1 MLLQHFPK
9 LGLAGDRS
17 KKADHTVSLSSM
29 VGRKLGS
36 YEVVEK
42 LGEGGMGEVWRARD
56 ARLNRSVA
64 VKVLP
69 AGMADDPARR
79 QRFEQEA
86 RALAALNH
94 PNVVAV
100 YDVGQSDGQAYLV
113 SELVDGES
121 LRKLI
126 ERGPV
131 SGRKLIDIAVQSA
144 EGIAAAHSLGIIH
157 RDLKPENI
165 MLTRDG
171 RVKVLDFGLAK
182 QNLAGGEE
190 AATVLLSQPGMV
202 FGTVGYMSPEQV
214 RGEPVDARSDLFS
227 LGCVIYELTA
237 GRRPFE
243 GKSVADT
250 MSAILTQ
257 DPEPLSGP
265 PALDAIVRRCVEKDP
280 ARRFQ
285 SASDL
290 AFALRSLSGTSG
302 SVMTPAVVAQRRW
315 PRWMLWPVSGLAVL
329 ILLVLGYYA
338 GTRRSLPPP
347 KFQRITFREGRVSS
361 ARFAP
366 DGHSVLY
373 SANWDGGP
381 NRVYWA
387 APGNPESLDLG
398 FGDASLL
405 SISSKGDAAFLV
417 GPFLPDGSGTLSRNS
432 ISGGQPRQ
440 LLEHVLLADWSPDGS
455 ELAVVRR
462 VEGKNRLEYPVG
474 NVLFETVWGP
484 FNIRVS
490 PDGRLVAFTTY
501 DNGSSIAVYSVDR
514 NGGKPKRLG
523 VVSGQTTSVE
533 ASSLCWTHDGKE
545 IWFRSFDTSDW
556 NTIHAIGLSGKQ
568 RVAARFPGRVALFD
582 IAADGRMLFSS
593 DTGRMG
599 IRALSPGAAEER
611 DASILDAAQL
621 RGISEDGSVLLA
633 NTSGESGG
641 AKGSIYFRRLD
652 GSAPVR
658 LGDGV
663 AFALSPEGK
672 WLTGYSSR
680 DVSLRKF
687 ILMPTGPGETLE
699 ITIPS
704 LGRGA
709 IVGWLGSDETYLV
722 EGMLPNEK
730 SWRFFSWNRRTGE
743 LRPLTPEIP
752 DGFPV
757 VSPDRRHFMTSC
769 GDSEWCF
776 YSTESGGRMDVEC
789 LTPHDRPIGWRA
801 DNQSVYVMTHHDQNG
816 TMPISIID
824 IQTGQRTPWKVLR
837 PPMAVDE
844 VSNPFITPD
853 GRAYAYNFTYV
864 RSQLYLGEGV
874 R

>member
-1 MLLQHFPK
+1 
-9 LGLAGDRS
+9 
-17 KKADHTVSLSSM
+17 M

-36 YEVVEK
+36 YEVVDK

-64 VKVLP
+64 LKVLP
-69 AGMADDPARR
+69 AGMADDPTRR

-94 PNVVAV
+94 PNIVAV
-100 YDVGQSDGQAYLV
+100 YDIGQADGQAYLV
-113 SELVDGES
+113 SELVEGES

-131 SGRKLIDIAVQSA
+131 SGRKLVDIAVQAA

-214 RGEPVDARSDLFS
+214 RGQPVDARSDLFS
-227 LGCVIYELTA
+227 LGCVIYELAA

-257 DPEPLSGP
+257 DPEPLAGP
-265 PALDAIVRRCVEKDP
+265 PALDAIVRRCLEKDP

-285 SASDL
+285 NAADL
-290 AFALRSLSGTSG
+290 AFALRSVSGVSASQPT
-302 SVMTPAVVAQRRW
+302 VAHPDVAQTIAFRR
-315 PRWMLWPVSGLAVL
+315 LWSRVTRLGIAV
-329 ILLVLGYYA
+329 IAAAALVTAGYYA
-338 GTRRSLPPP
+338 RSRFEPPP
-347 KFQRITFREGRVSS
+347 ARYQRMTFREGRVSA

-366 DGHSVLY
+366 DGRSILY

-381 NRVYWA
+381 YRVYWA

-474 NVLFETVWGP
+474 NVLFENPWGP
-484 FNIRVS
+484 LNIRVS
-490 PDGRLVAFTTY
+490 PDGRMVAFTSY
-501 DNGSSIAVYSVDR
+501 GNGSAIAVFTADR
-514 NGGKPKRLG
+514 NGGKPKQLG
-523 VVSGQTTSVE
+523 VVSGQTTVPDVST
-533 ASSLCWTHDGKE
+533 LCWSPDRKE

-556 NTIHAIGLSGKQ
+556 NTIHAIGLNGKQ
-568 RVAARFPGRVALFD
+568 RIVARFPGRVALFD
-582 IAADGRMLFSS
+582 IAPDGRMLFSN
-593 DTGRMG
+593 DTGRKG
-599 IRALSPGAAEER
+599 IRALPPGANEER
-611 DASILDAAQL
+611 DASILEAAEL
-621 RGISEDGSVLLA
+621 IGISEDGVVVLA
-633 NTSGESGG
+633 NASGESGG
-641 AKGSIYFRRLD
+641 SKGSVYLRRLD

-658 LGDGV
+658 LSDGV
-663 AFALSPEGK
+663 AFALSPDGK
-672 WLTGYSSR
+672 WVTGYSSR
-680 DVSLRKF
+680 DAALRKF

-704 LGRGA
+704 LARNRGV
-709 IVGWLGSDETYLV
+709 IVGWLAGDDNYLV
-722 EGMLPNEK
+722 GGALPNEDF
-730 SWRFFSWNRRTGE
+730 WRFFSWNRRTGAV
-743 LRPLTPEIP
+743 RPVTPEVP
-752 DGFPV
+752 DAFPM
-757 VSPDRRHFMTSC
+757 VSPDRRQFITSC
-769 GDSEWCF
+769 GDREWCVF
-776 YSTESGGRMDVEC
+776 SAEGGGRMDISG

-801 DNQSVYVMTHHDQNG
+801 DNHSVYVMTHHDQNG
-816 TMPISIID
+816 MLPISIVD
-824 IQTGQRTPWKVLR
+824 LRAGKRTPWKELR

-844 VSNPFITPD
+844 VSNPSITPD
-853 GRAYAYNFTYV
+853 GRAYAYNYTYV

>member
-1 MLLQHFPK
+1 
-9 LGLAGDRS
+9 
-17 KKADHTVSLSSM
+17 M

-64 VKVLP
+64 LKVLP
-69 AGMADDPARR
+69 TGMADDPTRR

-121 LRKLI
+121 LRKMI

-131 SGRKLIDIAVQSA
+131 AGRKLIDIAVQAA

-227 LGCVIYELTA
+227 LGCVIYELAA

-257 DPEPLSGP
+257 DAEPLPGP
-265 PALDAIVRRCVEKDP
+265 PALDAIVRRCLEKDP

-290 AFALRSLSGTSG
+290 AFALRSVSGISTAQP
-302 SVMTPAVVAQRRW
+302 TVAQTVAQTIVVRRLW
-315 PRWMLWPVSGLAVL
+315 PRVVWWAAVTAAAAAF
-329 ILLVLGYYA
+329 IAVGYY
-338 GTRRSLPPP
+338 TRARLEPPP
-347 KFQRITFREGRVSS
+347 PRYQRLTFREGRVSS

-366 DGHSVLY
+366 DGRSVLY

-405 SISSKGDAAFLV
+405 SISPKGDAAFLV

-462 VEGKNRLEYPVG
+462 VEGKNRLEYPIG

-501 DNGSSIAVYSVDR
+501 DNGSSIALYIADR
-514 NGGKPKRLG
+514 NAGKSKKLG
-523 VVSGQTTSVE
+523 VISGQTTSVE

-545 IWFRSFDTSDW
+545 IWFRSFDTNDW
-556 NTIHAIGLSGKQ
+556 NTIQAIGLNGKQ
-568 RVAARFPGRVALFD
+568 RAIARFPGRVALFD

-599 IRALSPGAAEER
+599 IRTLSPGAAEER
-611 DASILDAAQL
+611 DASILDAAEL
-621 RGISEDGSVLLA
+621 RGISEDGSVILA
-633 NTSGESGG
+633 NTRGESGG
-641 AKGSIYFRRLD
+641 AKGSIYLRRLD

-663 AFALSPEGK
+663 AFALSADGK

-680 DVSLRKF
+680 DVARRTF
-687 ILMPTGPGETLE
+687 ILMPTGPGETHE

-704 LGRGA
+704 LAQGV

-722 EGMLPNEK
+722 EGLLPKEK
-730 SWRFFSWNRRTGE
+730 SWRFFSWNRRSGD
-743 LRPLTPEIP
+743 LRPLTPDIP

-757 VSPDRRHFMTSC
+757 VSPDRRHFMTQC

-776 YSTESGGRMDVEC
+776 FSTEDGGRMGVEC

-801 DNQSVYVMTHHDQNG
+801 DNRSVYVMTHHDQNG
-816 TMPISIID
+816 TMPISIVEL
-824 IQTGQRTPWKVLR
+824 QTGQRTPWKVLR